1 MDEFTI
7 KHDIKGFHVF
17 LDITGDYMFTTD
29 TKEKTDKIIQALEK
43 QIPQQVVRRDIG
55 NIDVY
60 TGYYCPRCN
69 NVVVADH
76 CRCGQLLSWE
86 E

>member
-1 MDEFTI
+1 MDKFTI
-7 KHDIKGFHVF
+7 KHDIKGFHVL

-29 TKEKTDKIIQALEK
+29 AKDKADSIVQALEK
-43 QIPQQVVRRDIG
+43 QIPQQVVRRDTG
-55 NIDVY
+55 EIDVY

-69 NVVVADH
+69 SVVVADH

>member
-17 LDITGDYMFTTD
+17 LNITGDYMFSTD
-29 TKEKTDKIIQALEK
+29 TKEKADKIVQALEK
-43 QIPQQVVRRDIG
+43 QIPQQVVRRDTG
-55 NIDVY
+55 EIDVY

-69 NVVVADH
+69 SVVVADH

>member
-43 QIPQQVVRRDIG
+43 QIPQQVVRRDAG
-55 NIDVY
+55 DVVVY
-60 TGYYCPRCN
+60 TEYYCPRCN

-76 CRCGQLLSWE
+76 CRCGQLLDWKE
-86 E
+86 